1 MPPKNNGQ
9 SDSILDWLPQ
19 TAKPKD
25 WMDVAQE
32 TATQQTAP
40 NPFGAAGGFAP
51 EESGVWE
58 PGLMSLLPTSPI
70 DLAVETILAGVSQ
83 DHPELGI
90 ALGLLGPRYGPKIAK
105 GINVR
110 GGAALSR
117 RQYRKGFKRAKGD
130 PTQKEIPFESESQ
143 FFPFAGRA
151 MGSYYPLSGVEL
163 IRHGSSGSGIG
174 KPFRFAEF
182 TLMDMLKDPSYIRR
196 KAMQST
202 VAHEGRH
209 YLQHKASPTPWDLRL
224 EPFEGV
230 VQKPKK
236 PVTSKQLTKEWG
248 DQLGTEGVEE
258 YKKYL
263 DYVSK
268 PIEVEARLEQIAS
281 FGTKNSPTQIKQLK
295 QAGYT
300 DNQINAMLKDYTG
313 HKELALAAR
322 KIASGFRKKNR

>member
-1 MPPKNNGQ
+1 MPPKNNG
-9 SDSILDWLPQ
+9 Q

-40 NPFGAAGGFAP
+40 NPFGAAGDFAP

-105 GINVR
+105 GIDVR

-117 RQYRKGFKRAKGD
+117 RQYRKGFEKAKGD
-130 PTQKEIPFESESQ
+130 PTQKVIPFESESQ
-143 FFPFAGRA
+143 FFPFTGSTKGAYSPMAG
-151 MGSYYPLSGVEL
+151 LEL
-163 IRHGSSGSGIG
+163 MQHGSSVSGIG

-182 TLMDMLKDPSYIRR
+182 TLMDMLKDPSHIRR

-202 VAHEGRH
+202 VFHEGRH
-209 YLQHKASPTPWDLRL
+209 HLQHKAGRGFDSPLESLRL

-230 VQKPKK
+230 VQKPKN
-236 PVTSKQLTKEWG
+236 PVTSQQLKSKEWIAE
-248 DQLGTEGVEE
+248 LGTEGVEE

-268 PIEVEARLEQIAS
+268 PTEVEARLEQIAS

-322 KIASGFRKKNR
+322 KIASDFRKKNR